1 MGRKGQAA
9 LRYSAKRS
17 RKSGE
22 IFPSTTLNPPT
33 PDTLSTREQT
43 QTQATSTAPEIVL
56 PILIERPLTTKSVY
70 LCGPLQNKEH
80 LAEKVKELGGFLTN
94 KPTEHTIVVS
104 TIEFLTKN
112 NPSKATKKLLKSSVS
127 QQSS

>member
-1 MGRKGQAA
+1 MVFP
-9 LRYSAKRS
+9 
-17 RKSGE
+17 
-22 IFPSTTLNPPT
+22 IFM
-33 PDTLSTREQT
+33 
-43 QTQATSTAPEIVL
+43 
-56 PILIERPLTTKSVY
+56 ERPLTTKSVY
-70 LCGPLQNKEH
+70 LCGPLTNKEH
-80 LAEKVKELGGFLTN
+80 LADKVKELGGFLTN